1 MKKNKDETAFPATVE
16 QLSVLNASQYTSKGQ
31 DDGKSALLKESNSS
45 CQTLYPAKCGL
56 PRPSNTISVS
66 VGVDC
71 RNLSTNMD
79 ANQTV
84 KERRTPAVA
93 DPVKATVND
102 VIMLS
107 DSDEE
112 DVNIKVTSSGRKGA
126 ESPDIPIWHCS
137 GIYGSGTRGPFPMTV
152 LKHWSELDSTFS
164 PLDFKVW
171 KTGESEREA
180 MLLGDALKLFFP

>member
-1 MKKNKDETAFPATVE
+1 VEKNKDETAFPATVE
-16 QLSVLNASQYTSKGQ
+16 QLSVLPASQYTSKGQ
-31 DDGKSALLKESNSS
+31 DGGKPALKESNSS
-45 CQTLYPAKCGL
+45 CQTLYPAKCSL
-56 PRPSNTISVS
+56 PQPSNTISAS

-84 KERRTPAVA
+84 KERRSPAVA

-112 DVNIKVTSSGRKGA
+112 DVNIKVTSSGRKGV

-137 GIYGSGTRGPFPMTV
+137 GICGGRTRGPFPMSI
-152 LKHWSELDSTFS
+152 LKQWSELDSTFS

-171 KTGESEREA
+171 KTGENEREA
-180 MLLGDALKLFFP
+180 MLLRDALKLFFP